1 MNVGVIILFVA
12 ILLFGILAFLQV
24 SALIL
29 APLVSIFVIIFS
41 ILQQGSGRFRRLHS
55 EHCDRRQFWRHRS
68 EDTGLF

>member
-1 MNVGVIILFVA
+1 MNVGIMILFIA

-41 ILQQGSGRFRRLHS
+41 MFPTVEGGVTLLSGLK
-55 EHCDRRQFWRHRS
+55 D
-68 EDTGLF
+68 LFMPAASA

>member
-1 MNVGVIILFVA
+1 MNVGIMILFIA

-41 ILQQGSGRFRRLHS
+41 MFPTVEAVSHY
-55 EHCDRRQFWRHRS
+55 
-68 EDTGLF
+68 